1 MCIITSPKNR
11 ETDIIAPRRVQ
22 EVEEVPQVYA
32 YRDGTFSREYVTR
45 PVSSRSRSSRR
56 SRTYVAGT
64 AVSTPS
70 VTNVYTA
77 SPRSSRVSTA
87 IVPVDRVERTTQMV
101 PVPVERVRRSQIEV
115 PVLVQESRQVQ
126 AIMPPPTVVQPTYAY
141 SSAGSDIYGYQ
152 NGYNTAG
159 SERYA
164 PTLVVDDGI
173 RSVGKRSSR
182 RSEVLYTY

>member
-22 EVEEVPQVYA
+22 QVEEVPQVYA

-45 PVSSRSRSSRR
+45 PVSSRSRNSRR
-56 SRTYVAGT
+56 SRTYVSGT

-77 SPRSSRVSTA
+77 SPRSSRLSTA

-101 PVPVERVRRSQIEV
+101 PVPVERVRRSQVEV
-115 PVLVQESRQVQ
+115 PVLVQERREVQ
-126 AIMPPPTVVQPTYAY
+126 AIMPPPQIVQPTYAY
-141 SSAGSDIYGYQ
+141 STTSNDMYAYS
-152 NGYNTAG
+152 TAG

-182 RSEVLYTY
+182 RNDVVYTY